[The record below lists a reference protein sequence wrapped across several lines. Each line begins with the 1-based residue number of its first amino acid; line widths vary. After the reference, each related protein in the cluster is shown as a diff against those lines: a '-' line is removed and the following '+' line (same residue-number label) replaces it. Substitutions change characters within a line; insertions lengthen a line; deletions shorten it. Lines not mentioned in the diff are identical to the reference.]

1 MEINIA
7 KGIGF
12 CYGVKRALELARKAA
27 DENGGISCLGS
38 IIHNEKVIK
47 NLEREG
53 IHTVENI
60 DEIKTKRIIVR
71 THGLPPSIIEEIKKR
86 GKKIIDGTCPYVK
99 RAQNIAKSLK
109 EEGYEVIII
118 GDPSHPEIIGIQG
131 HINNEGKIVLREEDA
146 KSLPFRKKRGVIAQ
160 TTQDTELLKKLLP
173 LISERT
179 YELRVFNTICSYTVD
194 RQKEAEELAKKV
206 DLMLII
212 GSKKSSNTTKLFHI
226 SRRILPNSYHI
237 ESHQELSVEM
247 FRGVNKVGVITGSS
261 TPESEIEEVVKKIL
275 EIDRIIQKENYY
287 DEKRSI

>member
-12 CYGVKRALELARKAA
+12 CYGVKRALQLAKKAVKES
-27 DENGGISCLGS
+27 DGLSCLGS

-47 NLEREG
+47 ELEKEG
-53 IHTVENI
+53 IHTVGSI
-60 DEIKTKRIIVR
+60 DEIKTERMIIR
-71 THGLPPSIIEEIKKR
+71 THGLPPELVEEIKKR
-86 GKKIIDGTCPYVK
+86 EKKIVDGTCPYVR

-131 HINNEGKIVLREEDA
+131 YINNEGKIVLKEEDA
-146 KSLPFRKKRGVIAQ
+146 KELPLRKKRGVIAQ
-160 TTQDTELLKKLLP
+160 TTQDVELFKKLVS
-173 LISERT
+173 LIAERT
-179 YELRVFNTICSYTVD
+179 YELKVFNTICSYTVK

-226 SRRILPNSYHI
+226 SKKILPQSYHI
-237 ESHQELSVEM
+237 ESHTELSKDM
-247 FRGVNKVGVITGSS
+247 FFGVKKVGIITGSS
-261 TPESEIEEVVKKIL
+261 TPESEINEVVKKIL
-275 EIDRIIQKENYY
+275 EINKTIQKETYY
-287 DEKRSI
+287 DGKRTF